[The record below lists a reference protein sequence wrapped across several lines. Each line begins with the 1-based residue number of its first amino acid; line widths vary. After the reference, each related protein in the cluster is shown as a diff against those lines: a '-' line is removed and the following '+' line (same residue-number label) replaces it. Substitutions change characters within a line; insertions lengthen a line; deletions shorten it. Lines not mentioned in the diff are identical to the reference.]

1 MLIGRDY
8 HHLCNRDIAE
18 DPAGEGPSGYFCKL
32 GWYFTYL
39 NESDDCLHANLC
51 NLGQKEL
58 DDSQGTAMKGF
69 NNLEDNEVK
78 VFADPVSCKKDQSV
92 AVIFEKTTT
101 VTDAATVEAMPMID
115 FALNRLDLLNL
126 IPDVL
131 FKLRT

>member
-1 MLIGRDY
+1 M
-8 HHLCNRDIAE
+8 
-18 DPAGEGPSGYFCKL
+18 
-32 GWYFTYL
+32 
-39 NESDDCLHANLC
+39 
-51 NLGQKEL
+51 

-115 FALNRLDLLNL
+115 LLNL

-131 FKLRT
+131 FKLRTWKKRPE